1 MMAEKSTGRKVGRL
15 SRRRLL
21 AAAAASGATMVI
33 GHAARAEETHRTSG
47 GQLLSFGQTFRV
59 AADREE
65 AERIVRGIIGD
76 RTPREGL
83 VRLTAPDI
91 AEDGATVPFTIEVE
105 SAMTEEDYPAL
116 VHLVA
121 LENPFPELARFRF
134 TPACGEAAVTGRCR
148 MRASAPLVAVAEMSD
163 GSVGKAEK
171 FVDVV
176 LGGCD

>member
-1 MMAEKSTGRKVGRL
+1 MAERSKPRRAGRL
-15 SRRRLL
+15 TRRRLL
-21 AAAAASGATMVI
+21 AAATACGATMVI
-33 GHAARAEETHRTSG
+33 GRAGRAEETRDVDGDRLLRFGETS
-47 GQLLSFGQTFRV
+47 RV

-65 AERIVRGIIGD
+65 AERIVRSIIGD

-91 AEDGATVPFTIEVE
+91 AENGAAVPFTIEVE
-105 SAMTEEDYPAL
+105 CAMTEDDYPVI

-134 TPACGEAAVTGRCR
+134 TPAGGEAAVTGRCR
-148 MRASAPLVAVAEMSD
+148 MHTSAPLVAVAEMSD

-171 FVDVV
+171 FVDVM
-176 LGGCD
+176 LGGCG